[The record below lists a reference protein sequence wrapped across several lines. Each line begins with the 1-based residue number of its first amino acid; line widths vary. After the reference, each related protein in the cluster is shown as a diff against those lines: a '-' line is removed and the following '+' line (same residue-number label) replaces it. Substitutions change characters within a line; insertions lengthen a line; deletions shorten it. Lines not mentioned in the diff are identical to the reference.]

1 MTLSGQNDYID
12 KMMADA
18 RVRHETVNKL
28 LKDYN
33 VLCNPYREQLEWDHY
48 VFGAV
53 ANLVQMKIE
62 NEETSVFQVLLD
74 DDKGN
79 NY

>member
-1 MTLSGQNDYID
+1 MSGQNDYIV
-12 KMMADA
+12 KRMADT

-33 VLCNPYREQLEWDHY
+33 MLCNTYREQLEWDHY
-48 VFGAV
+48 AFGEV

-62 NEETSVFQVLLD
+62 NEETSVFQAFLDD

-79 NY
+79 D

>member
-1 MTLSGQNDYID
+1 MTQSGQNDYID

-28 LKDYN
+28 LKDYIM
-33 VLCNPYREQLEWDHY
+33 LCNPYREQLEWDHY

-53 ANLVQMKIE
+53 ENLVQMKIE

-79 NY
+79 N